1 MLLPAFTLKLVVSVR
16 TVLRVFS
23 FTLHEHSVIGSQ
35 FMSFTDVNRPST
47 RDQVS
52 QFTEMHKHMFN
63 FKHMNISID
72 ISGTRLHLRIHFV
85 EQQPEIVPCNA
96 NKVQTAVFLQV
107 LSGTDLKINQ

>member
-1 MLLPAFTLKLVVSVR
+1 
-16 TVLRVFS
+16 
-23 FTLHEHSVIGSQ
+23 
-35 FMSFTDVNRPST
+35 
-47 RDQVS
+47 
-52 QFTEMHKHMFN
+52 MFN